1 MATKSPPPC
10 AQDFKAEPSASPA
23 PDTSGDAALAAQL
36 TEEGKTPGGPDSPK
50 LPIVE
55 VRKGDSVSSGSCVG
69 SITDLK
75 ATQQTEE
82 GQTPGGPDS
91 SQSESDSETGIGAK
105 SDDSQNEP
113 EFSNLQKG
121 LIAATVVAVV
131 YGGAEMVLA
140 YKSIQ
145 EKEWKQA
152 SGFMSKAHLLL
163 GKTWKNV
170 QNRPSQL
177 VSLVKQAPAAGATL
191 FEKMKNRV
199 RAA

>member
-1 MATKSPPPC
+1 VQGAGIPREGATSSGSGVGSI
-10 AQDFKAEPSASPA
+10 ADLKATP
-23 PDTSGDAALAAQL
+23 Q
-36 TEEGKTPGGPDSPK
+36 TEVGKTPGGPDS
-50 LPIVE
+50 
-55 VRKGDSVSSGSCVG
+55 
-69 SITDLK
+69 
-75 ATQQTEE
+75 
-82 GQTPGGPDS
+82 
-91 SQSESDSETGIGAK
+91 SESKSD

-113 EFSNLQKG
+113 ELNKLQKG

-131 YGGAEMVLA
+131 YGGTEVLLA
-140 YKSIQ
+140 YKSIP

-152 SGFMSKAHLLL
+152 CGFMNKAHLLL